1 VAQTTR
7 EERLEADFAAI
18 ESLRSA
24 SSILDFEPTG
34 DAADRYTIIFR
45 GKGLAR
51 DTSPSSDVEIVEL
64 HKCDI
69 RLPYAYPERGPDIRW
84 LTPIFH
90 PNVSF
95 SGFINL
101 KQIGL
106 PWDKKITLD
115 VVVERLWD
123 VTRLAYFNPDKAVN
137 YSAKNWFESENTL
150 RLPLDHRP
158 LRDKSAP
165 SSSNVIHYERRGES
179 KVDLQKSGQA
189 ENVFYIGEDT
199 PPPEPPLRRVPPRRR
214 VPPVGPPPDDDD
226 ILYIG

>member
-7 EERLEADFAAI
+7 DERLEADFSAI
-18 ESLRSA
+18 EALRSA
-24 SSILDFEPTG
+24 STILDFEPTG
-34 DAADRYTIIFR
+34 DAADRYTVVFR

-51 DTSPSSDVEIVEL
+51 DTSPTSDVEIVEL
-64 HKCDI
+64 HKVDI

-106 PWDKKITLD
+106 PWDYGITLD
-115 VVVERLWD
+115 VIVERLWD
-123 VTRLAYFNPDKAVN
+123 VARLAYFNPEKAVN
-137 YSAKNWFESENTL
+137 YSAKNWFESESTL

-158 LRDKSAP
+158 LRDKAAP
-165 SSSNVIHYERRGES
+165 SSSNIIRYERRGDS
-179 KVDLQKSGQA
+179 KVDLQKASQA
-189 ENVFYIGEDT
+189 DKVFYIGEDT
-199 PPPEPPLRRVPPRRR
+199 APPEPPPRRIPPRRR
-214 VPPVGPPPDDDD
+214 VPPAGSHPDDDD